1 MCAPLLAIVY
11 NQTHTRDCNKNDE
24 QQAGRVPQT
33 IKSPANWSPQTPPHI
48 YIGISQ
54 TPRRIPI
61 SVKLIQSSES
71 AAEIQHQTRS
81 EPGQTTDTKG
91 TLEWTIPPGIEIV
104 SAYWW
109 LIAVASGWVFYKQTG
124 ELNQINLRVK
134 VGEEERLRR
143 KIFKDVHRREF
154 AIILQWWREKFSA
167 PLKITGDWTRVI
179 KLIYSDTNWTCIF
192 WSVFHFIRISWSI
205 LQMHQSTNYYVFQR
219 NDFAWWEWGFLSVS
233 RPPSK
238 P

>member
-1 MCAPLLAIVY
+1 MQLRF
-11 NQTHTRDCNKNDE
+11 NTRRGRSQVR
-24 QQAGRVPQT
+24 QQIQKGR
-33 IKSPANWSPQTPPHI
+33 
-48 YIGISQ
+48 
-54 TPRRIPI
+54 
-61 SVKLIQSSES
+61 
-71 AAEIQHQTRS
+71 
-81 EPGQTTDTKG
+81 
-91 TLEWTIPPGIEIV
+91 WTIPPGVGIV

-179 KLIYSDTNWTCIF
+179 KLIYSDTNWTCIL
-192 WSVFHFIRISWSI
+192 WSVFHFIRISLSI

-233 RPPSK
+233 RPPSN